1 MKTLLKADEAGQE
14 ATVVLSKELKKP
26 QNLRTF
32 LNFLLGIQESRIRV
46 S

>member
-32 LNFLLGIQESRIRV
+32 LNVLLGIQESRIRV